1 MLLAL
6 ARGVEALWPSMG
18 FESSKMLWARFH
30 TLFSNSANVFRSHF
44 KIRRFQF
51 CGHWG
56 EGGFRLVAACG
67 CLRGFASIAQREIA
81 ATHSGM
87 CKTGSH
93 IAPLIL

>member
-6 ARGVEALWPSMG
+6 ARGVDASWSSMS
-18 FESSKMLWARFH
+18 FESRKMPGARFH
-30 TLFSNSANVFRSHF
+30 TMFSNFADVLRSHF

-51 CGHWG
+51 CGHWD

-67 CLRGFASIAQREIA
+67 CLRGFASIAQRETA